1 MNETSKKLFLL
12 GLGLASYTEEKAK
25 EFLNELLIRGEKYN
39 ESDSK
44 LAEFLKSAD
53 KSAQEFEQKIEELIS
68 EIVKKLN
75 LATKQDI
82 EELKKEIEAL
92 KNRGSISDKN

>member
-1 MNETSKKLFLL
+1 MNEISRKLFLL

-25 EFLNELLIRGEKYN
+25 DFLNELLTRGEKYN

-44 LAEFLKSAD
+44 IAEFLKSAD
-53 KSAQEFEQKIEELIS
+53 RSAQEFEKKIEEMIS

-82 EELKKEIEAL
+82 EELKKDIEAL
-92 KNRGSISDKN
+92 KSRG